1 MSALHS
7 AGENIMP
14 GVYMDYESEITQDFD
29 PSKFGTTDSVVVI
42 GTAFSGKPG
51 QLVKIYNSDMA
62 NYIYGSSYDA
72 SSKKTAT
79 LTAGIRDAY
88 DRGCRTI
95 YAMRVGGQDIYKDYQ
110 FCDEFNNEYRLR
122 LVSMY
127 PSNIMKECYVLLDL
141 TDGAESITFYKPASK
156 ATIKEKKS
164 GLVESAN
171 SIMKTT
177 ILLNEDNGLSKNDPL
192 VEMINLFNN
201 HVYNNVLRL
210 EILNK
215 QGVVVTNIP

>member
-79 LTAGIRDAY
+79 LTESCCTASRKAIR
-88 DRGCRTI
+88 G
-95 YAMRVGGQDIYKDYQ
+95 
-110 FCDEFNNEYRLR
+110 
-122 LVSMY
+122 
-127 PSNIMKECYVLLDL
+127 PSSA
-141 TDGAESITFYKPASK
+141 TTFAWVCAP
-156 ATIKEKKS
+156 T
-164 GLVESAN
+164 
-171 SIMKTT
+171 
-177 ILLNEDNGLSKNDPL
+177 
-192 VEMINLFNN
+192 
-201 HVYNNVLRL
+201 
-210 EILNK
+210 
-215 QGVVVTNIP
+215 